1 MGWFKDLLGTS
12 NWQAAAPT
20 STAASGPLGMAQGK
34 GVRFDS
40 TLALLLDGS
49 TSVRVPFDQAI
60 WSAGWVDLGQSN
72 KLHRYYMNDED
83 FWVQIHVTGDD
94 QVESV
99 TLFNYLS
106 YVTVNSDAELQ
117 RLAGPNSLIGLP
129 AYSHQGV
136 EYLRE
141 WGTEQGQ
148 TDQAVGA
155 GQALQFGVTVHGHVA
170 EVVEQGDRFD
180 LVITGDVDLYPEI
193 LVVHVIAVQF
203 VGLAEVHPA
212 CAPDRLIERHP
223 NRRRTVEQQRQG
235 RVEPDAFALASSG
248 PLAAV
253 RLAQRPTSCWCPA
266 NF

>member
-12 NWQAAAPT
+12 NWQTAAPT
-20 STAASGPLGMAQGK
+20 PAVASGPLGMAQGK

-94 QVESV
+94 QIESV

-129 AYSHQGV
+129 TYTHEGV
-136 EYLRE
+136 EYTRE

-148 TDQAVGA
+148 TELVPMTEQVINPDESYTINHHSMLYARETG
-155 GQALQFGVTVHGHVA
+155 LTDRRELLLFS
-170 EVVEQGDRFD
+170 VEQDEQGTVSLSTSLGISLYTTD
-180 LVITGDVDLYPEI
+180 LSTI
-193 LVVHVIAVQF
+193 
-203 VGLAEVHPA
+203 
-212 CAPDRLIERHP
+212 
-223 NRRRTVEQQRQG
+223 
-235 RVEPDAFALASSG
+235 
-248 PLAAV
+248 
-253 RLAQRPTSCWCPA
+253 
-266 NF
+266 

>member
-20 STAASGPLGMAQGK
+20 PIVTGPLGMAQGK
-34 GVRFDS
+34 AIRFDS

-99 TLFNYLS
+99 TLFNYVS

-117 RLAGPNSLIGLP
+117 RLAGPGSPIGLP
-129 AYSHQGV
+129 TYTHEGIQYS
-136 EYLRE
+136 RE

-148 TDQAVGA
+148 TELVPMTEQVVNPDESYTIEHHSMLYARDTG
-155 GQALQFGVTVHGHVA
+155 LTDRRELLLFS
-170 EVVEQGDRFD
+170 VEQDEEGTVS
-180 LVITGDVDLYPEI
+180 LSTSLGISLYTTDVGTI
-193 LVVHVIAVQF
+193 
-203 VGLAEVHPA
+203 
-212 CAPDRLIERHP
+212 
-223 NRRRTVEQQRQG
+223 
-235 RVEPDAFALASSG
+235 
-248 PLAAV
+248 
-253 RLAQRPTSCWCPA
+253 
-266 NF
+266 